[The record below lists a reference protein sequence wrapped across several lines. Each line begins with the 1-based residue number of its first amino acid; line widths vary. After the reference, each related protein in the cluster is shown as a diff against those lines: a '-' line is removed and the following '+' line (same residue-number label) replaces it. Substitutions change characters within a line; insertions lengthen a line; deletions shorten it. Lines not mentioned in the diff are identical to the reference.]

1 MNRQAAPLLLLFLPF
16 AGSLLGCAGG
26 SPSVDTVRWEI
37 ERRLPEARFER
48 DSHIRLGR
56 LTLGLARRI
65 VHIVDAKNP
74 DTAVLDHIRR
84 VEVATYR
91 VRSLPDLDRH
101 LTTQTTFEKALTEN
115 GWTMALRERD
125 TKSRTWMF
133 LRFDGQEKLSN
144 LYVVAL
150 DPAELT
156 LIRLDGHLDRA
167 MAESIADHPQE
178 MVREMGGGEEEGRDA
193 R

>member
-1 MNRQAAPLLLLFLPF
+1 MNRQAAPLLLLLLPLT
-16 AGSLLGCAGG
+16 GSLAGCAGG

-65 VHIVDAKNP
+65 VHIADPGDP

-84 VEVATYR
+84 IEVATYR
-91 VRSLPDLDRH
+91 VRSLPDLNHH
-101 LTTQTTFEKALTEN
+101 LNTQTAFEKALAQN

-125 TKSRTWMF
+125 AKSRTWMF

-167 MAESIADHPQE
+167 MAESIADHPKE
-178 MVREMGGGEEEGRDA
+178 MVKEIGGGEEEAA

>member
-1 MNRQAAPLLLLFLPF
+1 MMRKAAPLLLLLLPL
-16 AGSLLGCAGG
+16 AGSLAGCAGG

-37 ERRLPEARFER
+37 ERRVPEARFER

-65 VHIVDAKNP
+65 VHIADAGDP

-84 VEVATYR
+84 IEVATYR
-91 VRSLPDLDRH
+91 VRSLPNLDH
-101 LTTQTTFEKALTEN
+101 LLTTRTAFEKALTEN

-125 TKSRTWMF
+125 AKSRTWMF
-133 LRFDGQEKLSN
+133 LRFDDQEKLSN

-167 MAESIADHPQE
+167 MAESIADHPRE
-178 MVREMGGGEEEGRDA
+178 MVKEVGGGEKEAA

>member
-1 MNRQAAPLLLLFLPF
+1 MMRRALPLLSLILPL
-16 AGSLLGCAGG
+16 AGCGG
-26 SPSVDTVRWEI
+26 GAPSVDTVRWEI
-37 ERRLPEARFER
+37 ERRIPEARFER
-48 DSHIRLGR
+48 DSHIRLGP

-65 VHIVDAKNP
+65 AHIADPGDP
-74 DTAVLDHIRR
+74 DIAPLDHIRR
-84 VEVATYR
+84 IEVATYR
-91 VRSLPDLDRH
+91 VRSLPDLDH
-101 LTTQTTFEKALTEN
+101 PLKTQTAFEKSLAQN

-125 TKSRTWMF
+125 GKSRTWMF
-133 LRFDGQEKLSN
+133 LRFDGREELSN

-167 MAESIADHPQE
+167 MAESIADHPRE
-178 MVREMGGGEEEGRDA
+178 MVKEVGGGERKAA

>member
-1 MNRQAAPLLLLFLPF
+1 MMRKAAPLLLLLLPL
-16 AGSLLGCAGG
+16 AGSITGCAGG

-65 VHIVDAKNP
+65 VHIADPGDP

-84 VEVATYR
+84 IEVATYR
-91 VRSLPDLDRH
+91 VRSLPELDHH
-101 LTTQTTFEKALTEN
+101 LKTQTAFEKALAQN

-125 TKSRTWMF
+125 AKSRTWMF
-133 LRFDGQEKLSN
+133 CRFDGQEKMSN

-150 DPAELT
+150 DSAELT
-156 LIRLDGHLDRA
+156 LIRLDGNLDRA
-167 MAESIADHPQE
+167 MAESIADHPKE
-178 MVREMGGGEEEGRDA
+178 MVKEMGGGEEEKGA

>member
-1 MNRQAAPLLLLFLPF
+1 MMRKAAPLLLLLLPL
-16 AGSLLGCAGG
+16 AGSITGCAGG

-65 VHIVDAKNP
+65 VHIADPGDP

-84 VEVATYR
+84 IEVATYR
-91 VRSLPDLDRH
+91 VRSLPNLDHH
-101 LTTQTTFEKALTEN
+101 LTTQTAFEKALAQN

-125 TKSRTWMF
+125 AKSRTWMF
-133 LRFDGQEKLSN
+133 FRFDGQEKLSN
-144 LYVVAL
+144 LYIVAL

-156 LIRLDGHLDRA
+156 LIRLDGNLDRA
-167 MAESIADHPQE
+167 MAESIADHPKE
-178 MVREMGGGEEEGRDA
+178 MVKEVGGGEEGEA

>member
-1 MNRQAAPLLLLFLPF
+1 MMRKAAPLLLLLLPLT
-16 AGSLLGCAGG
+16 GSLIGCAGG
-26 SPSVDTVRWEI
+26 GPSVDTVRWEI
-37 ERRLPEARFER
+37 ERRIPEASFER

-65 VHIVDAKNP
+65 VHIANPGDP

-84 VEVATYR
+84 IEVATYR
-91 VRSLPDLDRH
+91 VRSLPDLDHH
-101 LTTQTTFEKALTEN
+101 LNTQTAFEKALAQN

-125 TKSRTWMF
+125 AKSRTWMF
-133 LRFDGQEKLSN
+133 FRFDGQEKLSN

-150 DPAELT
+150 DSDELT
-156 LIRLDGHLDRA
+156 LIRLDGNLDRA
-167 MAESIADHPQE
+167 MAESIADHPKE
-178 MVREMGGGEEEGRDA
+178 MVKEMGGGEKEGRDA